1 MALIPLATREQVS
14 PVDLPALEA
23 GEAGFGTLLNTWLA
37 IAQRPGMLSTYL
49 PFVRHVSGPGAIE
62 PRIKE
67 LTAVYVALLHHCRY
81 TTSHRCYSAL
91 AKGIDESDL
100 ALLASGDHSTFSS
113 TEQVALEFTKALTLD
128 LAVTEAAACP
138 QGVAPELLE
147 RVSSLFSPDE
157 LVELT
162 MSVSL
167 WNALSRF
174 HRVLGLELDLGEP
187 PAGVDAHV

>member
-1 MALIPLATREQVS
+1 MALIPLATREEVS

-37 IAQRPGMLSTYL
+37 IATRPGMLSTYL
-49 PFVRHVSGPGAIE
+49 PFIRHVSGPGSIE

-67 LTAVYVALLHHCRY
+67 LTAVYVALLNHCRY

-91 AKGIDESDL
+91 AKGVDESDL
-100 ALLASGDHSTFSS
+100 GRLASGDHSMFSS
-113 TEQVALEFTKALTLD
+113 TERVALEFTRALTLD
-128 LAVTEAAACP
+128 LAVTEIATCP
-138 QGVAPELLE
+138 QGVAPDLLE
-147 RVSSLFSPDE
+147 KVRAAFAPDE

-162 MSVSL
+162 MSISL

-174 HRVLGLELDLGEP
+174 HRVLGLDLDLGEP
-187 PAGVDAHV
+187 PAGVDPHV